1 MRNGLLRDAETV
13 AHSFFSLPASGAAFM
28 LGNLMVRAA
37 KPTGELGLMTVT
49 YVLTTI
55 FTEGRK
61 EGHMLR
67 GDR

>member
-1 MRNGLLRDAETV
+1 
-13 AHSFFSLPASGAAFM
+13 M

-61 EGHMLR
+61 EGKMLR